1 MEAIRKVRKMKGGVK
16 GAEAPNPDEK
26 EVEKTFWLSRPDG
39 WVVNKKTK
47 RIIMLEFKRASDT
60 AETYYSD
67 MRAIAAKQHTHL
79 GGSECLGGGT
89 GMGGG
94 SFASGR
100 RATFRQGKRVARG
113 HEDVWD

>member
-26 EVEKTFWLSRPDG
+26 EVEKTFLLSRPDG

-47 RIIMLEFKRASDT
+47 RIIMLEFIRVSDT

-67 MRAIAAKQHTHL
+67 MRKIAAKQHTRIL
-79 GGSECLGGGT
+79 
-89 GMGGG
+89 
-94 SFASGR
+94 
-100 RATFRQGKRVARG
+100 
-113 HEDVWD
+113 